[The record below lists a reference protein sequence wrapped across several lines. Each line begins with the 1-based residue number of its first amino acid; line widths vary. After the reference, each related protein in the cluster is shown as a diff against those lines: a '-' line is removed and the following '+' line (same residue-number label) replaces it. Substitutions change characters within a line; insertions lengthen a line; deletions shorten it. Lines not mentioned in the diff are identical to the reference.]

1 MGLEQS
7 INQKAL
13 LGKRAEDLSNL
24 IEQQTQPIFDSLGII
39 VPIKSCSTLL
49 SLLELEQAS
58 LVDISKELGQS
69 HQLVKQK
76 IPKLIKLGLVQ
87 QHSDKEDKRRT
98 LYSLTNKGEEQSHK
112 IKEYLKESAAL
123 VDSIS
128 EEIGVHIFGSIDKAI
143 KAIEGKSL
151 WERFNGGPQVTTRK

>member
-1 MGLEQS
+1 MGIEEN

-49 SLLELEQAS
+49 TLLELEQAS
-58 LVDISKELGQS
+58 LVDIAKKLGQS

-76 IPKLIKLGLVQ
+76 LPKLIKLGLIQ
-87 QHSDKEDKRRT
+87 KHSDKEDKRRT
-98 LYSLTNKGEEQSHK
+98 LYSLTSKGKQQSKK
-112 IKEYLKESAAL
+112 IKEYLKQSATL

-128 EEIGVHIFGSIDKAI
+128 EEIGVDIFEAIDKAI
-143 KAIEGKSL
+143 RAIQDKVLG
-151 WERFNGGPQVTTRK
+151 ERLKREIE

>member
-1 MGLEQS
+1 M
-7 INQKAL
+7 NQKAL

-49 SLLELEQAS
+49 TLLELKQAS
-58 LVDISKELGQS
+58 LVDIAKQLGQS

-76 IPKLIKLGLVQ
+76 LPKLIKLGLIQ

-98 LYSLTNKGEEQSHK
+98 LYSLTSKGKQQTKK
-112 IKEYLKESAAL
+112 IKEYLKQSADL

-128 EEIGVHIFGSIDKAI
+128 EEIGVDIFEAIDKA
-143 KAIEGKSL
+143 AGALQGESL
-151 WERFNGGPQVTTRK
+151 LERFKRKQ

>member
-1 MGLEQS
+1 MSIEEN

-49 SLLELEQAS
+49 TLLELEQAS
-58 LVDISKELGQS
+58 LVDIAKQLGQS

-76 IPKLIKLGLVQ
+76 LPKLMKLGLIQ

-98 LYSLTNKGEEQSHK
+98 LYSLTNKGKQQSKK
-112 IKEYLKESAAL
+112 IKEYLKQSAAL

-128 EEIGVHIFGSIDKAI
+128 EEIGVDIFEAIDKA
-143 KAIEGKSL
+143 AGALQGKSL
-151 WERFNGGPQVTTRK
+151 WYRFKKS

>member
-1 MGLEQS
+1 MNG
-7 INQKAL
+7 KAL

-49 SLLELEQAS
+49 SLIELEQAS
-58 LVDISKELGQS
+58 LAELARKLEQS

-76 IPKLIKLGLVQ
+76 LPKLIKLGLIQ
-87 QHSDKEDKRRT
+87 QQPDKEDKRRT
-98 LYSLTNKGEEQSHK
+98 LYSLTSQGKEQSQK
-112 IKEYLKESAAL
+112 IKEYLKQSEVL

-128 EEIGVHIFGSIDKAI
+128 KDIGVDIFSAIDQAI
-143 KAIEGKSL
+143 NSMKDRSL
-151 WERFNGGPQVTTRK
+151 WERYGQD

>member
-1 MGLEQS
+1 MNG
-7 INQKAL
+7 KAL

-49 SLLELEQAS
+49 SLIELEQAS
-58 LVDISKELGQS
+58 LAELARKLEQS

-76 IPKLIKLGLVQ
+76 LPKLIKLGLIQ
-87 QHSDKEDKRRT
+87 QQPDKEDKRRT
-98 LYSLTNKGEEQSHK
+98 LYSLTSQGKEQSQK
-112 IKEYLKESAAL
+112 IKEYLKHSEVL

-128 EEIGVHIFGSIDKAI
+128 SDIGVDIFSAIDQAI
-143 KAIEGKSL
+143 QSMRDKSL
-151 WERFNGGPQVTTRK
+151 WERYGKR

>member
-1 MGLEQS
+1 MNG
-7 INQKAL
+7 KAL

-49 SLLELEQAS
+49 TLSELDQAS
-58 LVDISKELGQS
+58 LADIARQLQQS

-76 IPKLIKLGLVQ
+76 LPKLIKLDLIQ
-87 QHSDKEDKRRT
+87 QTADPEDKRRT
-98 LYSLTNKGEEQSHK
+98 LYFLTPQGKSQTQKIRDYLEQS
-112 IKEYLKESAAL
+112 ETL

-128 EEIGVHIFGSIDKAI
+128 KDIGVDLFDAIDQ
-143 KAIEGKSL
+143 AIESMQNKSL
-151 WERFNGGPQVTTRK
+151 WERFKGPDSY

>member
-1 MGLEQS
+1 MSIEEN

-24 IEQQTQPIFDSLGII
+24 IEQQTQPIFESLGII

-49 SLLELEQAS
+49 TLLELEQAS
-58 LVDISKELGQS
+58 LVDIAKQLGQS

-76 IPKLIKLGLVQ
+76 LPKLIKLGLIQ

-98 LYSLTNKGEEQSHK
+98 LYSLTSKGVEQSQK
-112 IKEYLKESAAL
+112 IKEYLKQSAAL

-128 EEIGVHIFGSIDKAI
+128 KEIGVDIFEAIDKAI
-143 KAIEGKSL
+143 NAMQGESLLERLEGIE
-151 WERFNGGPQVTTRK
+151 

>member
-1 MGLEQS
+1 MGIEEN

-49 SLLELEQAS
+49 TLLELEQAS
-58 LVDISKELGQS
+58 LVDIAKELGQS

-76 IPKLIKLGLVQ
+76 LPKLIKLGLIQ
-87 QHSDKEDKRRT
+87 QHLDKEDKRRK
-98 LYSLTNKGEEQSHK
+98 LYSLTKEGELQSYK
-112 IKEYLKESAAL
+112 IKEYLKQSEVL

-128 EEIGVHIFGSIDKAI
+128 EEIGVDIFEAIDKAI
-143 KAIEGKSL
+143 RAMQGKTL
-151 WERFNGGPQVTTRK
+151 WERY

>member
-1 MGLEQS
+1 MNG
-7 INQKAL
+7 KAL

-49 SLLELEQAS
+49 TLSELGQAS
-58 LVDISKELGQS
+58 LADIARQLQQS

-76 IPKLIKLGLVQ
+76 LPKLIKLDLIQ
-87 QHSDKEDKRRT
+87 QTADPEDKRRT
-98 LYSLTNKGEEQSHK
+98 LYSLTPQGKSQTQK
-112 IKEYLKESAAL
+112 IRDYLKQSETL

-128 EEIGVHIFGSIDKAI
+128 KDIGVDLFDAIDKAI
-143 KAIEGKSL
+143 ESMQNKSL
-151 WERFNGGPQVTTRK
+151 WERFKGA

>member
-1 MGLEQS
+1 MNG
-7 INQKAL
+7 KAL

-49 SLLELEQAS
+49 SLIELEQAS
-58 LVDISKELGQS
+58 LAELARKLEQS

-76 IPKLIKLGLVQ
+76 LPKLIKLGLIQ
-87 QHSDKEDKRRT
+87 QQPDKEDKRRT
-98 LYSLTNKGEEQSHK
+98 LYSLTSQGKEQSQK
-112 IKEYLKESAAL
+112 IKEYLKQSEVL

-128 EEIGVHIFGSIDKAI
+128 SDIGVDIFSAIDQAI
-143 KAIEGKSL
+143 QSMRDKSL
-151 WERFNGGPQVTTRK
+151 WERYGKR

>member
-1 MGLEQS
+1 MNG
-7 INQKAL
+7 KAL

-49 SLLELEQAS
+49 TLSELGQAS
-58 LVDISKELGQS
+58 LADIARQLQQS

-76 IPKLIKLGLVQ
+76 LPKLIKLDLIQ
-87 QHSDKEDKRRT
+87 QSPDPEDKRRT
-98 LYSLTNKGEEQSHK
+98 LYSLTSEGKSQTQKIKDYLEQS
-112 IKEYLKESAAL
+112 EVL

-128 EEIGVHIFGSIDKAI
+128 KDIGVDIFDAIDKAI
-143 KAIEGKSL
+143 SCMKDKSL
-151 WERFNGGPQVTTRK
+151 WDRYKQQ

>member
-1 MGLEQS
+1 MNG
-7 INQKAL
+7 KAL

-49 SLLELEQAS
+49 SLIELEQAS
-58 LVDISKELGQS
+58 LAELARKLEQS

-76 IPKLIKLGLVQ
+76 LPKLIKLGLIQ
-87 QHSDKEDKRRT
+87 QQPDKEDKRRT
-98 LYSLTNKGEEQSHK
+98 LYSLTSKGKEQSQK
-112 IKEYLKESAAL
+112 IKEYLKQSEVL

-128 EEIGVHIFGSIDKAI
+128 KDIGVDIFSAIDQAI
-143 KAIEGKSL
+143 NSMKDRSL
-151 WERFNGGPQVTTRK
+151 WERYGKE

>member
-1 MGLEQS
+1 MGIEEN

-24 IEQQTQPIFDSLGII
+24 IEQQTQPIFESLGII

-49 SLLELEQAS
+49 TLLELEQAS
-58 LVDISKELGQS
+58 LVDIAKKLGQS

-76 IPKLIKLGLVQ
+76 LPKLIKLGLIQ
-87 QHSDKEDKRRT
+87 QNSDKEDKRRT
-98 LYSLTNKGEEQSHK
+98 LYSLTNEGKQQSHK
-112 IKEYLKESAAL
+112 IKEYLNQSEAL

-128 EEIGVHIFGSIDKAI
+128 EEIGVDIFSTIDKAI
-143 KAIEGKSL
+143 RVMKDKNL
-151 WERFNGGPQVTTRK
+151 WERLESK

>member
-1 MGLEQS
+1 MNG
-7 INQKAL
+7 KAL

-49 SLLELEQAS
+49 SLIELEQGS
-58 LVDISKELGQS
+58 LAELARKLEQS

-76 IPKLIKLGLVQ
+76 LPKLIKLGLIQ
-87 QHSDKEDKRRT
+87 QQPDKEDKRRT
-98 LYSLTNKGEEQSHK
+98 LYSLTSEGKEQSQK
-112 IKEYLKESAAL
+112 IKEYLKQSEVL

-128 EEIGVHIFGSIDKAI
+128 KDIGVDIFNAIDQAI
-143 KAIEGKSL
+143 NSMKNKSL
-151 WERFNGGPQVTTRK
+151 WERYGKR

>member
-1 MGLEQS
+1 MSIEES

-49 SLLELEQAS
+49 TLLKLEQAS
-58 LVDISKELGQS
+58 LVDIAKQLGQS

-76 IPKLIKLGLVQ
+76 LPKLIKLGLIKQ
-87 QHSDKEDKRRT
+87 NSDKEDKRRT
-98 LYSLTNKGEEQSHK
+98 LYSFTSKGKQQTHK
-112 IKEYLKESAAL
+112 IKEYLEQSTVL

-128 EEIGVHIFGSIDKAI
+128 EEIGVDIFETIDKAI
-143 KAIEGKSL
+143 ESMKNKSL
-151 WERFNGGPQVTTRK
+151 WVRYRDKSNNFT

>member
-1 MGLEQS
+1 MGIEEN

-39 VPIKSCSTLL
+39 VPIKSCSSLL
-49 SLLELEQAS
+49 TLLELEQAS
-58 LVDISKELGQS
+58 LVDIAKQLGQS

-76 IPKLIKLGLVQ
+76 IPKLIKLGLIQ

-98 LYSLTNKGEEQSHK
+98 LYSLTNKGKQQSNK
-112 IKEYLKESAAL
+112 IKEYLKQSADL
-123 VDSIS
+123 VDNIS
-128 EEIGVHIFGSIDKAI
+128 EEIGVDIFSTIDKAI
-143 KAIEGKSL
+143 KSMKNKSL
-151 WERFNGGPQVTTRK
+151 WERLKGEQ

>member
-1 MGLEQS
+1 MNG
-7 INQKAL
+7 KAL

-49 SLLELEQAS
+49 SLIELEQAS
-58 LVDISKELGQS
+58 LAELARKLEQS

-76 IPKLIKLGLVQ
+76 LPKLIKLGLIQ
-87 QHSDKEDKRRT
+87 QQPDKEDKRRT
-98 LYSLTNKGEEQSHK
+98 LYSLTSEGKEQSQK
-112 IKEYLKESAAL
+112 IKEYLKQSEVL

-128 EEIGVHIFGSIDKAI
+128 KDIGVDIFSAIDQAI
-143 KAIEGKSL
+143 NSMKDRSL
-151 WERFNGGPQVTTRK
+151 WERYGQD

>member
-1 MGLEQS
+1 M
-7 INQKAL
+7 NQKAL

-49 SLLELEQAS
+49 TLLELEQAS
-58 LVDISKELGQS
+58 LVGIAKQLGQS

-76 IPKLIKLGLVQ
+76 LPKLIKLGLLQ

-98 LYSLTNKGEEQSHK
+98 LYSLTNEGKRQSKK
-112 IKEYLKESAAL
+112 IKEYLKQSAAL

-128 EEIGVHIFGSIDKAI
+128 EEIGVDIFEAIDKAI
-143 KAIEGKSL
+143 RVMKDKSL
-151 WERFNGGPQVTTRK
+151 WERLKVSNE

>member
-49 SLLELEQAS
+49 TLLELKQAS
-58 LVDISKELGQS
+58 LVDIAKQLGQS

-76 IPKLIKLGLVQ
+76 IPKLINLGLVQ

-98 LYSLTNKGEEQSHK
+98 LYSLTSKGEYQSHK
-112 IKEYLKESAAL
+112 IKEYLKQSAAL

-128 EEIGVHIFGSIDKAI
+128 EEIGVDIFETIDKAI
-143 KAIEGKSL
+143 RAMEGKCL
-151 WERFNGGPQVTTRK
+151 KQRL